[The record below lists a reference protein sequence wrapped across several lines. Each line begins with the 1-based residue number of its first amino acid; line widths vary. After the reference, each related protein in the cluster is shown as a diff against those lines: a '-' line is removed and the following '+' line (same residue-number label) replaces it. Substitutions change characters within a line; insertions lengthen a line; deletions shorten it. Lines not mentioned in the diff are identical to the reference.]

1 MKKIAD
7 LYYDETGLCPVCGEG
22 LVPVTV
28 YSGKALNTHVRT
40 EIRDINTKVRTTT
53 TTYTD
58 IEPLY
63 VGYCLACA
71 KRAHDARQEQKAAV
85 KPKPTCLVVS
95 IVCALLLIPGVI
107 GAVRLVGSLGRVGL
121 WGSIGVISLLIVVF
135 FGLPVASIA
144 ALVTYLKKNKQHRQY
159 AAGAREPFAAPS
171 EESMSRTAAYYM
183 NKQPVRDREYLSIE
197 QVKRMSHTCLSE

>member
-7 LYYDETGLCPVCGEG
+7 YYYDDTGLCPVCGEG

-28 YSGKALNTHVRT
+28 YSGKVLNTHVSTRVQ
-40 EIRDINTKVRTTT
+40 DINTKVRTTT

-58 IEPLY
+58 IKPLY

-71 KRAHDARQEQKAAV
+71 KRAHEAKQEQKAAA
-85 KPKPTCLVVS
+85 KPKPTFLIAS

-107 GAVRLVGSLGRVGL
+107 GTVRLIGSLGRVGL
-121 WGSIGVISLLIVVF
+121 WGSIGVICLLIAVF
-135 FGLPVASIA
+135 LGLPIASIA
-144 ALVTYLKKNKQHRQY
+144 TLVTHLKKNKQHRQY

-171 EESMSRTAAYYM
+171 EEGMSHMAAYYM
-183 NKQPVRDREYLSIE
+183 NKQAAGGREYLSIG
-197 QVKRMSHTCLSE
+197 QVKRMSRAMPF